1 MSVMQSSNCFILKL
15 YCLGNSNSMTSNFL
29 EIFFL
34 SAVQGITEFIPVSS
48 SSHLI
53 LLATWFDFSISSLI
67 IDVGLHLGSL
77 LAIIFYF
84 KKELLNISNDKKLF
98 NLLLI
103 GSIPLILVG
112 YIFYSTGIINS
123 FRNLEIIAWT
133 TLIFGILM
141 YFADTFKIKKN
152 IEKDLTIKN
161 ILIIGILQILAII
174 PGVSRAGITITAG
187 RFLNFDRHDSTKIS
201 FYLSIP
207 ALMGASV
214 LSLKDAVSE
223 NLEFN
228 LFLIVSI
235 ILSFIFSYLT
245 IKYFLIYTKK
255 FSLKFFVIY
264 RIVLSIINF
273 FIIYN

>member
-1 MSVMQSSNCFILKL
+1 MISNYLEVLIL
-15 YCLGNSNSMTSNFL
+15 S
-29 EIFFL
+29 I
-34 SAVQGITEFIPVSS
+34 VQGISEFLPVSS
-48 SSHLI
+48 SAHLI
-53 LLATWFDFSISSLI
+53 VFSNIIDFSNKSLI
-67 IDVGLHLGSL
+67 FDVGLHLGSL
-77 LAIIFYF
+77 LAILFYF
-84 KKELLNISNDKKLF
+84 RKELLNIRNDKKLF

-103 GSIPLILVG
+103 GSIPLILFG

-123 FRNLEIIAWT
+123 FRNLKIIAWT
-133 TLIFGILM
+133 TLIFGLLM
-141 YFADTFKIKKN
+141 YFADTFNIKKK

-161 ILIIGILQILAII
+161 ILIIGVMQILAVI
-174 PGVSRAGITITAG
+174 PGVSRSGITITAG

-214 LSLKDAVSE
+214 LSLKDVVNE
-223 NLEFN
+223 NIEFN
-228 LFLIVSI
+228 FLLIISI

-264 RIVLSIINF
+264 RIILSIMIF
-273 FIIYN
+273 LIIYN

>member
-1 MSVMQSSNCFILKL
+1 MISNYLEVLIL
-15 YCLGNSNSMTSNFL
+15 S
-29 EIFFL
+29 I
-34 SAVQGITEFIPVSS
+34 VQGISEFLPVSS
-48 SSHLI
+48 SAHLI
-53 LLATWFDFSISSLI
+53 VFSNIIDFSNKSLI
-67 IDVGLHLGSL
+67 FDVGLHLGSL
-77 LAIIFYF
+77 LAILFYF
-84 KKELLNISNDKKLF
+84 RKELLNIRNDKKLF

-123 FRNLEIIAWT
+123 FRNLKIIAWT
-133 TLIFGILM
+133 TLIFGLLM
-141 YFADTFKIKKN
+141 YFADTFNIKKK

-161 ILIIGILQILAII
+161 ILIIGVMQILAVI
-174 PGVSRAGITITAG
+174 PGVSRSGITITAS

-214 LSLKDAVSE
+214 LSLKDAINE
-223 NLEFN
+223 NIEFN
-228 LFLIVSI
+228 LFLIISI

-264 RIVLSIINF
+264 RIVLSIVIF
-273 FIIYN
+273 LIIYN

>member
-1 MSVMQSSNCFILKL
+1 MISNYLEVLIL
-15 YCLGNSNSMTSNFL
+15 S
-29 EIFFL
+29 I
-34 SAVQGITEFIPVSS
+34 VQGISEFLPVSS
-48 SSHLI
+48 SAHLI
-53 LLATWFDFSISSLI
+53 VFSNIIDFSNKSLI
-67 IDVGLHLGSL
+67 FDVGLHLGSL
-77 LAIIFYF
+77 LAILFYF
-84 KKELLNISNDKKLF
+84 RKELLNIRNDKKLF

-103 GSIPLILVG
+103 GSIPLILFG

-123 FRNLEIIAWT
+123 FRNLKIIAWT
-133 TLIFGILM
+133 TLIFGLLM
-141 YFADTFKIKKN
+141 YFADTFKIKKK

-161 ILIIGILQILAII
+161 ILIIGVMQILAVI
-174 PGVSRAGITITAG
+174 PGVSRSGITITAG

-214 LSLKDAVSE
+214 LSLKDVVNE
-223 NLEFN
+223 NIEFN
-228 LFLIVSI
+228 FLLIISI

-264 RIVLSIINF
+264 RIILSIMIF
-273 FIIYN
+273 LIIYN

>member
-1 MSVMQSSNCFILKL
+1 MI
-15 YCLGNSNSMTSNFL
+15 SNFL
-29 EIFFL
+29 EILILSIIQGVSEFL
-34 SAVQGITEFIPVSS
+34 PVSS
-48 SSHLI
+48 SAHLI
-53 LLATWFDFSISSLI
+53 LFSDIIDFSNQSI
-67 IDVGLHLGSL
+67 IFDVGLHFGSL

-84 KKELLNISNDKKLF
+84 KKELLNILNDKKLF

-112 YIFYSTGIINS
+112 YIFYSTDIINS
-123 FRNLEIIAWT
+123 FRNLKMIAWT

-141 YFADTFKIKKN
+141 YFADTFKVKKN
-152 IEKDLTIKN
+152 IKNDLTIKN

-187 RFLNFDRHDSTKIS
+187 RLLNFDRYDSTKIS

-207 ALMGASV
+207 ALLGASI
-214 LSLKDAVSE
+214 LSLKDAVNE

-228 LFLIVSI
+228 FFLIISI

-245 IKYFLIYTKK
+245 IKYFLIFIKK

-264 RIVLSIINF
+264 RIILSLIIF
-273 FIIYN
+273 STIYF

>member
-1 MSVMQSSNCFILKL
+1 MISIYLEVLIL
-15 YCLGNSNSMTSNFL
+15 SM
-29 EIFFL
+29 
-34 SAVQGITEFIPVSS
+34 VQGISEFLPVSS
-48 SSHLI
+48 SAHLI
-53 LLATWFDFSISSLI
+53 VFSNI
-67 IDVGLHLGSL
+67 INFSNKSIIFDVGLHLGSL

-84 KKELLNISNDKKLF
+84 KKELLNISNDKKLLY
-98 NLLLI
+98 LLLI

-123 FRNLEIIAWT
+123 FRNLNIIAWT

-141 YFADTFKIKKN
+141 YFADTFKNKKS
-152 IEKDLTIKN
+152 IENDLTIKN
-161 ILIIGILQILAII
+161 ILIIGILQIFAII

-207 ALMGASV
+207 ALLGASI
-214 LSLKDAVSE
+214 LSLKDVVNE

-228 LFLIVSI
+228 FFLIISI

-245 IKYFLIYTKK
+245 IKYFLIFTKK

-264 RIVLSIINF
+264 RIILSLIIF
-273 FIIYN
+273 STIYF

>member
-1 MSVMQSSNCFILKL
+1 MISNYLEVLIL
-15 YCLGNSNSMTSNFL
+15 S
-29 EIFFL
+29 I
-34 SAVQGITEFIPVSS
+34 VQGISEFLPVSS
-48 SSHLI
+48 SAHLI
-53 LLATWFDFSISSLI
+53 VFSNIIDFSNKSLI
-67 IDVGLHLGSL
+67 FDVGLHLGSL
-77 LAIIFYF
+77 LAILFYF
-84 KKELLNISNDKKLF
+84 RKELLNIRNDKKLF

-103 GSIPLILVG
+103 GSIPLILFG

-123 FRNLEIIAWT
+123 FRNLKIIAWT
-133 TLIFGILM
+133 TLIFGLLM
-141 YFADTFKIKKN
+141 YFADTFNIKKK

-161 ILIIGILQILAII
+161 ILIIGVMQILAVI
-174 PGVSRAGITITAG
+174 PGVSRSGITITAG

-214 LSLKDAVSE
+214 LALKDVVNE
-223 NLEFN
+223 NIEFN
-228 LFLIVSI
+228 FLLIISI

-264 RIVLSIINF
+264 RIILSIMIF
-273 FIIYN
+273 LIIYN

>member
-15 YCLGNSNSMTSNFL
+15 YCLGNSNSMISNFL

-48 SSHLI
+48 SAHLI

-67 IDVGLHLGSL
+67 IDVGLHFGSL

-214 LSLKDAVSE
+214 LSLKDAVNE

-264 RIVLSIINF
+264 RIILSIIIF
-273 FIIYN
+273 SIIYY

>member
-48 SSHLI
+48 SAHLI

-187 RFLNFDRHDSTKIS
+187 RFLNFDRHDSAKIS

-214 LSLKDAVSE
+214 LSLKDAVNE

-264 RIVLSIINF
+264 RIILSIIIF
-273 FIIYN
+273 SIIYY